1 MYIRIILVYKYIE
14 RITTWLNGTNTT
26 YFKMKQKNIIFEKYF
41 GIFTYSNCN
50 NFFHYCLKR
59 NLNIFLPLLENVP
72 ERPFSCTLSQAHVL
86 FSPHTHAVVVLLHW
100 TCSHFSFRP
109 LLPTI
114 WKKTPKKPTTS
125 KAWL

>member
-1 MYIRIILVYKYIE
+1 MYILIIVVYMYIE
-14 RITTWLNGTNTT
+14 RITTWLIGTNTT
-26 YFKMKQKNIIFEKYF
+26 DFKMKQKNIIFEKYF

-59 NLNIFLPLLENVP
+59 NLNIFLPLLEYVP
-72 ERPFSCTLSQAHVL
+72 ERPFSCILSQAHVL

-114 WKKTPKKPTTS
+114 HEKKPKTND
-125 KAWL
+125 KVIADF